1 MVALKCHYKNYLP
14 SVTAISCHGRGT
26 KIFFQAHLFELANLQ
41 NSGLI
46 EHRPASDLISVPF
59 KLGFSRV
66 PVNNAI
72 GLLPS
77 LLSKLF
83 KREVDLSFVK
93 IYQKH
98 MIKEFFLFIFSICT
112 KTSQVRNL
120 QLIILEEL

>member
-98 MIKEFFLFIFSICT
+98 DKGIIPIYLFYLHKNIISKKFTTDNFFRKL
-112 KTSQVRNL
+112 
-120 QLIILEEL
+120 

>member
-1 MVALKCHYKNYLP
+1 MQ
-14 SVTAISCHGRGT
+14 IS
-26 KIFFQAHLFELANLQ
+26 A
-41 NSGLI
+41 
-46 EHRPASDLISVPF
+46 PF
-59 KLGFSRV
+59 KLGFNRI

-98 MIKEFFLFIFSICT
+98 MIKEFFLFICSICT

-120 QLIILEEL
+120 QLIIFFRRIVTRKELTNVARKPDEAYDIWVCFFRVPYTFGSHLPWLK

>member
-1 MVALKCHYKNYLP
+1 M
-14 SVTAISCHGRGT
+14 
-26 KIFFQAHLFELANLQ
+26 
-41 NSGLI
+41 
-46 EHRPASDLISVPF
+46 
-59 KLGFSRV
+59 GFCRV
-66 PVNNAI
+66 PVNYAI

-98 MIKEFFLFIFSICT
+98 MIKEFFLLIFSICT

-120 QLIILEEL
+120 QLIIFRRIITRKELTNVARKSDEAYDIWVCFLRVPYTFGSHLL

>member
-1 MVALKCHYKNYLP
+1 M
-14 SVTAISCHGRGT
+14 
-26 KIFFQAHLFELANLQ
+26 
-41 NSGLI
+41 
-46 EHRPASDLISVPF
+46 
-59 KLGFSRV
+59 

-98 MIKEFFLFIFSICT
+98 MIKEFFLLIFSICT
-112 KTSQVRNL
+112 KTSQIRNL
-120 QLIILEEL
+120 QLIIFLEEL